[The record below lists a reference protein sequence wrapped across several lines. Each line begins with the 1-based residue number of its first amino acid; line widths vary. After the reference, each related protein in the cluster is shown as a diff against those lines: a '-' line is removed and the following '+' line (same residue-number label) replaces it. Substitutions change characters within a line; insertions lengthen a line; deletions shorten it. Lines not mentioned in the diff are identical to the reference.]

1 MRLRARGE
9 EEVETVDMEMAGTWL
24 CGLKNSL
31 FTHAMASRK
40 VGATRSIYP
49 LAVVMS
55 AAEEAGV
62 VEAG

>member
-1 MRLRARGE
+1 
-9 EEVETVDMEMAGTWL
+9 MEMAGKWL

-40 VGATRSIYP
+40 VGATRSIDP
-49 LAVVMS
+49 LTVVMS
-55 AAEEAGV
+55 AAAEAGV